1 LFDSFGCPGSRHD
14 SKPTKEE
21 REACLT
27 GRRDAVR
34 GNHGSSSG
42 ERGVPRRTGSSGNGQ
57 ADQQEQ
63 EVEDEGRDVLETAK
77 FLRGEHPARTNG
89 YRKALRFR
97 VVETP
102 IALRY
107 PNERVHETVL
117 NRDLR
122 VGERFDMY
130 GRTWTA
136 VQTKHRGRRQDNGVR
151 RILCVPAE

>member
-1 LFDSFGCPGSRHD
+1 MPI
-14 SKPTKEE
+14 
-21 REACLT
+21 
-27 GRRDAVR
+27 
-34 GNHGSSSG
+34 
-42 ERGVPRRTGSSGNGQ
+42 
-57 ADQQEQ
+57 
-63 EVEDEGRDVLETAK
+63 
-77 FLRGEHPARTNG
+77 
-89 YRKALRFR
+89 RK

-136 VQTKHRGRRQDNGVR
+136 VETKKRGRRQDNGVR
-151 RILCVPAE
+151 RILCVPTE